1 MEQNKALGLISIAR
15 KAGKI
20 EFGEEPTGA
29 AARARKARLIV
40 VACDASEHAVRRVR
54 NYVAGTKQPWLR
66 LPYTKAELGGA
77 MGKPD
82 CAMAAITDVSL
93 AQAFVQALGEPEKY
107 APLLQQ
113 LDIRVQRVRQRA
125 KEEKAHSK
133 HVRHGSK

>member
-1 MEQNKALGLISIAR
+1 MEQNRALGLISVAR

-20 EFGEEPTGA
+20 EFGEEPVGA
-29 AARARKARLIV
+29 AARARKARLIL
-40 VACDASEHAVRRVR
+40 VAADASDHAERRVKSF
-54 NYVAGTKQPWLR
+54 VAGTKQPWLR
-66 LPYTKAELGGA
+66 LPFTKAELGGA

-93 AQAFVQALGEPEKY
+93 AQAFVKALGEPEKY
-107 APLLQQ
+107 APLLQE
-113 LDIRVQRVRQRA
+113 LDARVRRVRQRA